1 MAASEELLGLLH
13 NIVAEDL
20 IRRIRGVEV
29 KNEAGEVTGVIAAS
43 ASDIANAIKLLKDN
57 AITCKPAADNAMGR
71 LAQQLAQREAGVPV
85 SAADAEDLRA
95 ALNDVGH
102 SAMRPN

>member
-20 IRRIRGVEV
+20 IRRIRGIEV

-43 ASDIANAIKLLKDN
+43 ASDIANAIKRAREMALLPY
-57 AITCKPAADNAMGR
+57 T
-71 LAQQLAQREAGVPV
+71 VPV
-85 SAADAEDLRA
+85 VSSRGGR
-95 ALNDVGH
+95 NRG
-102 SAMRPN
+102 